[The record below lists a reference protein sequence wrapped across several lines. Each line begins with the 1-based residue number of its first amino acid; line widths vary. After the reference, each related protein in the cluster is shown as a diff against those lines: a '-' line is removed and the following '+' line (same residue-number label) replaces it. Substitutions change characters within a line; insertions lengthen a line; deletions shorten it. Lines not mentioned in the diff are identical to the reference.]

1 MMKIVLFT
9 LAAVGLI
16 GGVYGQDAK
25 QGEAGALAARSEA
38 GGSDAVDVVK
48 TLTDLL
54 IVADGEE
61 VKEAELEEGKDFYLV
76 YHSASW

>member
-16 GGVYGQDAK
+16 GGAYGQDAK
-25 QGEAGALAARSEA
+25 QGEA

-48 TLTDLL
+48 TLKDLL

-61 VKEAELEEGKDFYLV
+61 VKAAELEEGKDFYLI